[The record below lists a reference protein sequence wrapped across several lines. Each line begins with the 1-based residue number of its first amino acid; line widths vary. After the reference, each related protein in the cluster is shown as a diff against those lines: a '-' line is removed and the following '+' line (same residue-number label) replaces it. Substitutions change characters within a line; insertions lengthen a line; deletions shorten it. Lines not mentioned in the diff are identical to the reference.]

1 MFNWNHQST
10 SSTSHPKNVELVS
23 ISGGQQQY
31 SSTNKEVMK
40 VTNFIQ
46 QTMTTL
52 LDYNKKF
59 KNKFNIDMIQ
69 AEVSFI

>member
-1 MFNWNHQST
+1 
-10 SSTSHPKNVELVS
+10 
-23 ISGGQQQY
+23 
-31 SSTNKEVMK
+31 MK